1 MKYQKIIEQMTLE
14 EKASLTS
21 GHDFWQ
27 TQDIER
33 FGIPKMFLADGPH
46 GVRKQAAAADH
57 LGLNESIKATC
68 YPPAVSLANTW
79 NTELVEKVGQALGKE
94 VVSQK
99 VNVLLGPGTNI
110 KRNPLCGRNFEYY
123 SEDPYL
129 SGKMASAQIRGIQ
142 SNGISACVKH
152 FAANNQEER
161 RLVIDSVIDERTLR
175 EIYLTP
181 FEMAVKEGKV
191 STLMS
196 AYNKVNGTFANE
208 NMHLLRTILRED
220 WGFEGLIVT
229 DWGGNNDRING
240 LIAGNDLEMPGNGG
254 DTDREIIEAI
264 NNKSLDEKYLDEAVN
279 RILSINESTAQAINN
294 YQKDVDLEK
303 NHQVAYE
310 AAQEAIILLQN
321 KNNILPLNE
330 KDKVCIIGEF
340 AENPRYQGAGSSLVN
355 PTKLDITLDFIDKYP
370 LNYIG
375 YVKGFKRYGK
385 KSKKLLKEAIKL
397 AEKSDVIILYLG
409 LDEITE
415 VEGLDR
421 LNMNLPKN
429 QLTLVDELSELGKKI
444 VVVLSSG
451 SAIEIPFTDKVDGII
466 HGYLLGQSN
475 AKAIL
480 DVITGKVN
488 PSGRLS
494 ETIPFDYED
503 IPSAPYF
510 PGKELTVEYR
520 EGLYVGYRYFDKV
533 DMDVLYPFGFGLSY
547 TTFSYNDLIIT
558 DNGITLNVTNT
569 GNYDGSEVVQLYIGL
584 DNSNLYRVKKEL
596 KGFKKVF
603 LKKGETKQVH
613 IPFDEYT
620 FRYFDVEKDNYLIEE
635 GTYQIYVGKNV
646 NEIVLTGEIKVNGVK
661 TYRNEMIPS
670 YYSGDI
676 KSIQLE
682 EFENLLKHKAPDSK
696 RKYIKKNR
704 ILVDYNTTVA
714 ELRYAKGWTG
724 RLFAWGITVIPKIL
738 KFFGKKQLS
747 NTIYMGMYHQPMRGI
762 SRMTNGMINWEQL
775 KGLLIMFNGKFFR
788 GFKTFIKAGRN
799 KRRRLK
805 AQR

>member
-1 MKYQKIIEQMTLE
+1 
-14 EKASLTS
+14 
-21 GHDFWQ
+21 
-27 TQDIER
+27 
-33 FGIPKMFLADGPH
+33 
-46 GVRKQAAAADH
+46 
-57 LGLNESIKATC
+57 
-68 YPPAVSLANTW
+68 
-79 NTELVEKVGQALGKE
+79 
-94 VVSQK
+94 
-99 VNVLLGPGTNI
+99 
-110 KRNPLCGRNFEYY
+110 
-123 SEDPYL
+123 
-129 SGKMASAQIRGIQ
+129 
-142 SNGISACVKH
+142 
-152 FAANNQEER
+152 
-161 RLVIDSVIDERTLR
+161 
-175 EIYLTP
+175 
-181 FEMAVKEGKV
+181 
-191 STLMS
+191 MS

-584 DNSNLYRVKKEL
+584 DNSNLSCKK
-596 KGFKKVF
+596 
-603 LKKGETKQVH
+603 
-613 IPFDEYT
+613 
-620 FRYFDVEKDNYLIEE
+620 R
-635 GTYQIYVGKNV
+635 
-646 NEIVLTGEIKVNGVK
+646 IK
-661 TYRNEMIPS
+661 
-670 YYSGDI
+670 
-676 KSIQLE
+676 
-682 EFENLLKHKAPDSK
+682 
-696 RKYIKKNR
+696 R
-704 ILVDYNTTVA
+704 I
-714 ELRYAKGWTG
+714 
-724 RLFAWGITVIPKIL
+724 
-738 KFFGKKQLS
+738 
-747 NTIYMGMYHQPMRGI
+747 
-762 SRMTNGMINWEQL
+762 
-775 KGLLIMFNGKFFR
+775 
-788 GFKTFIKAGRN
+788 
-799 KRRRLK
+799 
-805 AQR
+805 